1 MVRVVR
7 VGAADLERGEHLALL
22 FAVDERVVVLHG
34 DEGREPVPDR
44 VRCACGR
51 GWSAVCLR
59 SVAAVGRTLHGVDCG
74 WGELACGPEGKK
86 EIHW

>member
-34 DEGREPVPDR
+34 DEGCESVLDGVIYRSE
-44 VRCACGR
+44 VRILEAAGR
-51 GWSAVCLR
+51 FDALCMAW
-59 SVAAVGRTLHGVDCG
+59 TKDQMT
-74 WGELACGPEGKK
+74 
-86 EIHW
+86 

>member
-34 DEGREPVPDR
+34 DEGREPVLDR
-44 VRCACGR
+44 VRCVCGR
-51 GWSAVCLR
+51 GWSAGVSALGRC
-59 SVAAVGRTLHGVDCG
+59 GRTYSA
-74 WGELACGPEGKK
+74 WR
-86 EIHW
+86 